1 MTTTRIDTVAAR
13 ERLKQRREPYWQ
25 RIRKGCFVGFRKTAV
40 KGGAWLARAREEGP
54 TDPKQ
59 QFHSLGDFGELA
71 DNLRYDAATKAAIAW
86 FDDKSRS
93 STSTVPT
100 VRVAC
105 SRYVDHLKRVK
116 TAKAAKDVEQRFDS
130 YVLNDKKL
138 AETTLAKLTPPQ
150 ISAWREALA
159 ARPTKSGG
167 NRGKRRSDSSLNR
180 DMTPFRA
187 ALNLAFEDGL
197 VTTDFAWRTKLKP
210 IKDADQSRDLYLD
223 RAQRQSFIA
232 KAPSDISAFVR
243 GMCQVPLRPGAVA
256 ALNAGGW
263 DRRIKVLK
271 LGKDKS
277 GKDRRIKLPEIA
289 AEHFDA
295 ATKDK
300 LPTAPM
306 FARADG
312 KRWDKESWKGPIKD
326 TAKAAGLPL
335 GTTAYTF
342 RHSVIT
348 DLVVEGLDLLTVAQI
363 AGTSVRMIEK
373 HYGHLRGDVAS
384 AALARVA
391 L

>member
-1 MTTTRIDTVAAR
+1 MATRIDTVGAR
-13 ERLKQRREPYWQ
+13 EKLKPRREPYWH
-25 RIRKGCFVGFRKTAV
+25 RLRKGYFIGYRKMST
-40 KGGAWLARAREEGP
+40 KGSGWITRDAEKRY
-54 TDPKQ
+54 
-59 QFHSLGDFGELA
+59 HSLGDFSDIA
-71 DNLRYDAATKAAIAW
+71 DHLRFDAASKAAYLW
-86 FDDKSRS
+86 FDHREQTGGSE
-93 STSTVPT
+93 PAT
-100 VRVAC
+100 VRMAC
-105 SRYVDHLKRVK
+105 ARYVEHLKLVK
-116 TAKAAKDVEQRFDS
+116 TVKAAEDAEQRFDN

-138 AETTLAKLTPPQ
+138 ADTLLARLTPAQ
-150 ISAWREALA
+150 MATWREALI
-159 ARPTKSGG
+159 ARPTTSGG
-167 NRGKRRSDSSLNR
+167 NRGQRRSDSTLNR

-210 IKDADQSRDLYLD
+210 IKGADKSRDLYLD
-223 RAQRQSFIA
+223 RAQRQTFLR
-232 KAPSDISAFVR
+232 KAPDDLAAFIR

-263 DRRIKVLK
+263 DRRLKVLK

-277 GKDRRIKLPEIA
+277 GRDRRIKMPDIA

-312 KRWDKESWKGPIKD
+312 KRWDKDAWKWPIKE
-326 TAKAAGLPL
+326 TVKAAGLPT

-363 AGTSVRMIEK
+363 AGTSVVMIER

-391 L
+391 V

>member
-1 MTTTRIDTVAAR
+1 MVTRIDTVGAR
-13 ERLKQRREPYWQ
+13 EKLKPRREPYWH
-25 RIRKGCFVGFRKTAV
+25 RVRKGCFVGFRKMAA
-40 KGGAWLARAREEGP
+40 KGGSWIARSREEGP
-54 TDPKQ
+54 ADAKQ
-59 QFHSLGDFGELA
+59 QFQPLGDFSDLS
-71 DNLRYDAATKAAIAW
+71 DHLRFDAATKAALSW
-86 FDDKSRS
+86 FDHIERGGQAGP
-93 STSTVPT
+93 TS

-105 SRYVDHLKRVK
+105 GRYVDHVRALKGEKV
-116 TAKAAKDVEQRFDS
+116 AKDVEQRFNN

-138 AETTLAKLTPPQ
+138 ADTSLSKLTPSQ
-150 ISAWREALA
+150 IGAWRDSLI

-167 NRGKRRSDSSLNR
+167 NRGKRRSDSTLNR

-187 ALNLAFEDGL
+187 ALNLSFEEGL

-210 IKDADQSRDLYLD
+210 IEGADKSRDLYLD
-223 RAQRQSFIA
+223 RTQRQAFLT
-232 KAPSDISAFVR
+232 KAPADLGAFIR

-256 ALNAGGW
+256 ALDAGGW
-263 DRRIKVLK
+263 DRRLKVLK

-277 GKDRRIKLPEIA
+277 GKDRRIKMPDVA
-289 AEHFDA
+289 ADHFDA

-312 KRWDKESWKGPIKD
+312 KRWDKDAWKWPIKE
-326 TAKAAGLPL
+326 TVKAAGLPASV
-335 GTTAYTF
+335 TAYTF

-363 AGTSVRMIEK
+363 SGTSVRMIEK

-391 L
+391 I